1 MAHRGIILS
10 LIPCTK
16 AVRIP
21 TMRLDSSTRSRH
33 MNRPTQD
40 EMDATRG
47 AMDAAEQT
55 QIRMLR
61 EHISGARTYSLD
73 EREKATRH
81 WLELRQAYFRLSTL
95 CMPSGYGA
103 MLV

>member
-1 MAHRGIILS
+1 
-10 LIPCTK
+10 
-16 AVRIP
+16 
-21 TMRLDSSTRSRH
+21 

-40 EMDATRG
+40 ETDATRR

-81 WLELRQAYFRLSTL
+81 WLELRQAYFRLSAL
-95 CMPSGYGA
+95 CMPSSYGA

>member
-1 MAHRGIILS
+1 MAHCGIILS

-40 EMDATRG
+40 EMDATRR

-95 CMPSGYGA
+95 CMPSGYVA